1 MNPQIQEALNTQINT
16 ELWSGYFYLAM
27 SAHFAAAGYP
37 GIANWNLVQFKEEQ
51 DHAMKLINF
60 IVARNGKPELR
71 PISEVKNS
79 WDNPLEAFL
88 AVQAHEQ
95 KVTEKINNLYALAQ
109 AEKDFATLAMLN
121 WFVNE
126 QVEEEDSVKKIIES
140 LEMIKDNGYGLYMLD
155 KELGQRT
162 YSAPSSQIDTTK

>member
-1 MNPQIQEALNTQINT
+1 ME
-16 ELWSGYFYLAM
+16 
-27 SAHFAAAGYP
+27 
-37 GIANWNLVQFKEEQ
+37 
-51 DHAMKLINF
+51 
-60 IVARNGKPELR
+60 
-71 PISEVKNS
+71 
-79 WDNPLEAFL
+79 
-88 AVQAHEQ
+88 AHEE

-140 LEMIKDNGYGLYMLD
+140 LEMINDNGYGLYMLD

-162 YSAPSSQIDTTK
+162 YSPPAAQIDTTK

>member
-1 MNPQIQEALNTQINT
+1 MNQKIQEALNKQINA

-51 DHAMKLINF
+51 DHAMKMINF
-60 IVARNGKPELR
+60 IVARDGKPELL

-79 WDNPLEAFL
+79 WESPLEAFK
-88 AVQAHEQ
+88 AVQEHEH

-109 AEKDFATLAMLN
+109 EEKDFATLAMLN
-121 WFVNE
+121 WFVSE

-162 YSAPSSQIDTTK
+162 YNAPASEISTTK